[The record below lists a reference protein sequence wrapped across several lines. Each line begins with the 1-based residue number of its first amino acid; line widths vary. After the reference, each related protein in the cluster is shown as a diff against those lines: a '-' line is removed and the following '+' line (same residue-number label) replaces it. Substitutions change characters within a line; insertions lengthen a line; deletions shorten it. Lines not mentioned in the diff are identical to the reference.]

1 MKENIV
7 SWFEIPVLD
16 MDRAKKFY
24 EEVFEINITVHD
36 LGALIMGWFPPP
48 AENTY
53 GATGSLVLQEE
64 YKPSATHGP
73 LIYFNSQS
81 GDIGNELSRVVKA
94 GGKIVKEKTLIS
106 EETGYMAV
114 IIDTEGNRVAL
125 YNR

>member
-7 SWFEIPVLD
+7 SWFEIPVVD

-24 EEVFEINITVHD
+24 EDVFQIVVSVHD
-36 LGALIMGWFPPP
+36 LGDLVMGWFPPP

-53 GATGSLVLQEE
+53 GATGSLVLHEE
-64 YKPSATHGP
+64 YRSSVTDGP
-73 LIYFNSQS
+73 LIYFNSQT
-81 GDIGNELSRVVKA
+81 GDISDELSRVVEA
-94 GGKIVKEKTLIS
+94 GGKILKDKTMIS

-114 IIDTEGNRVAL
+114 IVDTEGNRVAL